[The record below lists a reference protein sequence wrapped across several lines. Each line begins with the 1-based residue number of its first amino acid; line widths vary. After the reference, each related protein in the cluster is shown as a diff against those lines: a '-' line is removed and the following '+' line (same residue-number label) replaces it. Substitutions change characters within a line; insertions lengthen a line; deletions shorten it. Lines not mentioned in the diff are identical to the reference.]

1 MERLLSSENYLFLI
15 VDKFIVYVLVCQIN
29 MRINKLNNV
38 GENYHIKILLL
49 LLLLKMNKFEMINH
63 FIELFDFDFF

>member
-63 FIELFDFDFF
+63 FIEPFDFDFF